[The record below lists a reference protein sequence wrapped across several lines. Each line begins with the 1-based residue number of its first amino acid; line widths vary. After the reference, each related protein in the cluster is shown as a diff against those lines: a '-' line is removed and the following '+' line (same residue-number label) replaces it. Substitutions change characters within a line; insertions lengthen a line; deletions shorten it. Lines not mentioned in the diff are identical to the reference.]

1 MKLQKLT
8 LFLFILVFG
17 TLGLTFATRNQTQ
30 SRKVT
35 DTEALKQQQEK
46 KAKFPIANYDEPELT
61 DPKMNQARKEKKVRH
76 NNFSM
81 VAKNPP
87 EWQAE
92 LLLID
97 EGLALTPALPVARSG
112 LIVVGEV
119 KTAEAHVSE
128 NKENVYSEFRVRV
141 TKVLKTAN
149 SSIIEG
155 TEITIDRI
163 GGFVRYPNG
172 RTVLYRVSGQNMPA
186 VGERYIFFLRSPN
199 NQDVIIV
206 TAYGLGMSGVT
217 PLDDSPQFEEFRG
230 LTEDVFLQKLHGS
243 LIESSPY

>member
-1 MKLQKLT
+1 MKIQKLT

-61 DPKMNQARKEKKVRH
+61 DPKKNQARKEKKVRH

-92 LLLID
+92 LLFMD
-97 EGLALTPALPVARSG
+97 EGLVLTPALPVARSG
-112 LIVVGEV
+112 LIVIGR
-119 KTAEAHVSE
+119 SE
-128 NKENVYSEFRVRV
+128 
-141 TKVLKTAN
+141 
-149 SSIIEG
+149 
-155 TEITIDRI
+155 DC
-163 GGFVRYPNG
+163 
-172 RTVLYRVSGQNMPA
+172 
-186 VGERYIFFLRSPN
+186 
-199 NQDVIIV
+199 
-206 TAYGLGMSGVT
+206 
-217 PLDDSPQFEEFRG
+217 
-230 LTEDVFLQKLHGS
+230 
-243 LIESSPY
+243 